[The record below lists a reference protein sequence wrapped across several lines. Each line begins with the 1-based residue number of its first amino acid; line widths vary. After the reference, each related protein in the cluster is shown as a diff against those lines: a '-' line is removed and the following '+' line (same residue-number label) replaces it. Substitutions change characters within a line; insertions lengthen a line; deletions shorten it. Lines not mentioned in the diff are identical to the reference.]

1 LRPTGGCKENNEA
14 EKSRVNQLL
23 DQGRML
29 EMKSLADAIV
39 YAVVYIDLRD
49 DPGEEFLDADVGA
62 LESIGYYLHQATEAE
77 KDALAEAAERALA
90 QEKASDRPR
99 EEFVEAYQT
108 WMEVMFGD
116 DDWRGNKRKSETS
129 KGTS

>member
-1 LRPTGGCKENNEA
+1 
-14 EKSRVNQLL
+14 
-23 DQGRML
+23 ML

-62 LESIGYYLHQATEAE
+62 LESIGYCLHQATEAE

-90 QEKASDRPR
+90 QERASDRPR
-99 EEFVEAYQT
+99 KKFVESFQT
-108 WMEVMFGD
+108 WMQVMFGD
-116 DDWRGNKRKSETS
+116 DDWKGNKRKSETS